1 MSSSDVKSMGRSLR
15 HVTDPA
21 ARRII
26 ETILQNIDVLKSS
39 VETLENPSDPNW
51 LDLELQNNW
60 VQTSSLDAVL
70 PKYFKNKFNQV
81 FIRGVVSSGT
91 TANGTIIFKLPVGYR
106 SSKVEVIGILEDTGS
121 GDAHF
126 HIHPDGNVTIERVT
140 GSSELSIN
148 CSFFAEN

>member
-1 MSSSDVKSMGRSLR
+1 MSNSDIKTMGRALR
-15 HVTDPA
+15 QITDPNT
-21 ARRII
+21 RRLL
-26 ETILQNIDVLKSS
+26 ETMMNNIDTLNNHIVS
-39 VETLENPSDPNW
+39 LENPEQPGW
-51 LDLELQNNW
+51 IDLELQNGW

-81 FIRGVVSSGT
+81 FVRGVVSSGI
-91 TANGTIIFKLPVGYR
+91 TANGTVIFKLPAGYR
-106 SSKVEVIGILEDTGS
+106 ASKVEIVTILEDTGS

-148 CSFFAEN
+148 CSFYAEN